1 MPLTTHLVYLSTLLS
16 LLPFTLA
23 TIYSPRISTCRSS
36 TTAANIDPSSLINIS
51 QAWAQ
56 IFPPD
61 RAAQLN
67 LAGSEEGK
75 NVLRI
80 NLLGE
85 TGKEL
90 VGFSNETG
98 KLGECRVVDFQLRV
112 ES

>member
-1 MPLTTHLVYLSTLLS
+1 MSPLIHLVHLSTLLS
-16 LLPFTLA
+16 LLPSTLA

-36 TTAANIDPSSLINIS
+36 TASNVDPSSLINIS

-61 RAAQLN
+61 RARQLN
-67 LAGSEEGK
+67 LAGSDEDK

-98 KLGECRVVDFQLRV
+98 KLGE
-112 ES
+112 